1 MLAKGPYRKVVVHL
15 IFWLLYSVINAY
27 LWYTFDK
34 AYIDQTFYGITR
46 LPVKVLAVY
55 LNAYLLEHF
64 FFQKKYLYYILSVI
78 PLLFLS
84 GLIQTIFSDS
94 FMFDFERFT
103 IYSLPIY
110 SVVIVSTIIILIL
123 QYFKKAGET
132 SQLQLEQVR
141 SELNY
146 LKTQVQPHFLFNT
159 LNNIY
164 SLTLENSKQA
174 GKSILQLSE
183 LLRYMLYET
192 SAEKIKLSKEV
203 NYLQQYINLE
213 KIRFGE
219 KLELSFNTPERTEHF
234 MIPPL
239 ILIPFVEN
247 AFKHAVNVPGEKVWI
262 TIDIVIKEGIL
273 FFTVENSTYDNLK
286 STNSAS
292 GIGLENLKRRLLLL
306 YVDFEIVNEQRDC
319 YYHSSLQIPL

>member
-1 MLAKGPYRKVVVHL
+1 MGTYRKVFIHL
-15 IFWLLYSVINAY
+15 LFWLIYSVVNAY

-34 AYIDQTFYGITR
+34 AYIDQSFYGITR
-46 LPVKVLAVY
+46 LPIKVLAVY
-55 LNAYLLEHF
+55 GNAYLLERF
-64 FFQKKYLYYILSVI
+64 FFQKKYFYYFLSASI
-78 PLLFLS
+78 ILFLS
-84 GLIQTIFSDS
+84 GLTQTIISD
-94 FMFDFERFT
+94 FHVFDFERLT

-110 SVVIVSTIIILIL
+110 SVVIVSTIIIVIL

-132 SQLQLEQVR
+132 HQLQLEQVR

-219 KLELSFNTPERTEHF
+219 KLELSFNTPEKTEHF

-247 AFKHAVNVPGEKVWI
+247 AFKHAVSVPGEKIWI
-262 TIDIVIKEGIL
+262 TIDIVIKDAML
-273 FFTVENSTYDNLK
+273 FFTVENSTYNNLK
-286 STNSAS
+286 SANAAS
-292 GIGLENLKRRLLLL
+292 GIGLENLKRRLSLL
-306 YVDFEIVNEQRDC
+306 YVDFEIVHEQRDN